1 MCGIQVYWL
10 ILGIIIQL
18 NYFQTHLPVWQAGLV
33 LTRLNHHIQCNKCT
47 LSLRSTYSCNYFLAV
62 FFDRFESPVWWNRL
76 SRFFEW
82 SCADVS
88 SRHESFPV
96 IIVISSI
103 SSVCI
108 RGGTVSLNRIRTVL
122 AQSSFRLSHTR
133 KLDLPCYN
141 GLLKNTIKP
150 KF

>member
-18 NYFQTHLPVWQAGLV
+18 NYFQTHLPVWQPGLV
-33 LTRLNHHIQCNKCT
+33 LTRLNRHIKCNKCK
-47 LSLRSTYSCNYFLAV
+47 LSLRSTYSYNYFLAA
-62 FFDRFESPVWWNRL
+62 FFDRFKSPVWWNRL

-103 SSVCI
+103 SSVYI
-108 RGGTVSLNRIRTVL
+108 RGDTVITQSNTYSVGPIIFSTVRYL
-122 AQSSFRLSHTR
+122 KIGPA
-133 KLDLPCYN
+133 
-141 GLLKNTIKP
+141 LL
-150 KF
+150 